1 MFWDLGISLM
11 CFKCLEN
18 NSLVD
23 CLEDS
28 IRILDRFP
36 GTFFF
41 FKASGWILGGSI
53 GDWGVDDFEE
63 MGRLLKLHFVAA
75 LLMAS

>member
-1 MFWDLGISLM
+1 MPKKIGIGDWMFWDLGISLM

-41 FKASGWILGGSI
+41 LKHPDGSWEDPSGIGGSMI
-53 GDWGVDDFEE
+53 LKRWGGF
-63 MGRLLKLHFVAA
+63 
-75 LLMAS
+75 